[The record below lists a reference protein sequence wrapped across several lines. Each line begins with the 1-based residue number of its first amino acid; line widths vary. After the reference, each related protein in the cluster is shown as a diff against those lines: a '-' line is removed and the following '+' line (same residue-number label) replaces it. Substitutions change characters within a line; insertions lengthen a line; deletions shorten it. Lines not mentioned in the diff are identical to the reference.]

1 MINLS
6 NVLVNRKGS
15 GYIWA
20 ITIVLALVIV
30 FSGISEY
37 LRMQMIVGGV
47 RDSLQSAV
55 ISVGLQI
62 MMISIMVLE
71 KVIQVDISLLL
82 LEQWQ
87 RQETVEVFI
96 TNLFNFLD

>member
-47 RDSLQSAV
+47 RD
-55 ISVGLQI
+55 
-62 MMISIMVLE
+62 
-71 KVIQVDISLLL
+71 
-82 LEQWQ
+82 
-87 RQETVEVFI
+87 RFTVSGHFCSDCK
-96 TNLFNFLD
+96 L